1 MDPMDYG
8 SEDFPNNKWN
18 SNGDRNGWNWGSV
31 TKKFPQPSTWDSPH
45 ASTSHTPDILARNH
59 RPEETWK
66 ERI

>member
-1 MDPMDYG
+1 MVVKT
-8 SEDFPNNKWN
+8 SQIT
-18 SNGDRNGWNWGSV
+18 NGTQMETEMVETGEVSLDL
-31 TKKFPQPSTWDSPH
+31 PQPSTWDSPH